1 MILSLSGLCLENL
14 PAGMLRR
21 TTLDG
26 ARARGLIE
34 EAAAAGRLIGI
45 FEFGATPDSKPRKRF
60 HQLLDA
66 LRTVHGIEL
75 DPKAFCSEAPADPA
89 DDPADG
95 PSYYANPL
103 QLYRADADRPML
115 VVSYYLTAGQDDFL
129 DMDVSPDSL
138 TFDLVEAIPAADTG
152 LTDQRA

>member
-26 ARARGLIE
+26 ARARRLIG
-34 EAAAAGRLIGI
+34 EAAAAGRLVGI
-45 FEFGATPDSKPRKRF
+45 FEFGATPDPKPRKRF
-60 HQLLDA
+60 RQLLDA
-66 LRTVHGIEL
+66 LRTVHDIEL
-75 DPKAFCSEAPADPA
+75 DAKVFCTEAPADPEG
-89 DDPADG
+89 DPAGG

-103 QLYRADADRPML
+103 QLYRADADRPIL
-115 VVSYYLTAGQDDFL
+115 VVSYFLTAGQDDFL

-138 TFDLVEAIPAADTG
+138 TFDLVEVVADR
-152 LTDQRA
+152 DAPS